1 MEDVLVIKGV
11 VLAVVVGAVSVLVAT
26 GRVDDLRSQVGL
38 EENPFDAIN
47 EALKEPTSERVRQKI
62 AWGSLTREANSI
74 CADYQHGLVIRRTL
88 PRNRSEYV
96 RALRSALERERMMQA
111 ELAALKPPPNY
122 KLPYS
127 KFLMDR
133 EVALA
138 ALERLQRAA
147 KEKNRKDFALA
158 ARTILRRRALID
170 LYVRSVGMPAC
181 LF

>member
-1 MEDVLVIKGV
+1 VIKGV
-11 VLAVVVGAVSVLVAT
+11 VLAAAAVVGALSLLAAT

-38 EENPFDAIN
+38 KEDPFDAIN
-47 EALKEPTSERVRQKI
+47 EALKEPGSERVRQKI

-74 CADYQHGLVIRRTL
+74 CADYQHHSHVVRRTL
-88 PRNRSEYV
+88 PRNRSDYV
-96 RALRSALERERMMQA
+96 RALRSSVARERMMQA

-122 KLPYS
+122 KRPYS
-127 KFLMDR
+127 KFLEDR

-147 KEKNRKDFALA
+147 KEQNRKDFALA
-158 ARTILRRRALID
+158 ARTILRRRASID
-170 LYVRSVGMPAC
+170 LHVRSVGMPAC